1 MRNSLKIVTNY
12 HEIPCGFPF
21 QFLVSIILGQIVRD
35 FTQIL
40 AFLTTKKPFKVR
52 ANVTIFWNSNPFHG
66 KVTNF
71 AQNNNEWCE
80 RVLII
85 VVIFLKIW
93 YVCYTGSQNSSHS
106 SLDWYGFDVDSELQA
121 SLTAMYSVTFTTALL
136 GNILLIHIIRLHRP
150 LNSVSILIANMA
162 ASDLL
167 TALFAM
173 PYSTAYLYVQHGW
186 FGGIMGSITCK
197 LINFVIG
204 TTIAVSIFALL
215 TISVERYIAVVK
227 PLSYSTFIKRP
238 ILLSTAIWFSAVI
251 FMSVFLYVHDVEMGS
266 DGAQCSMNWEPLF
279 SNEVSPKVFYATI
292 AIVLYVL
299 PLLSIAVL
307 SALIIRKLNKTTASL
322 DGNHLAEHVTS
333 TARKRNHRVMR
344 MLLAV
349 ITLFAVCWL
358 PVHVLHILIYFFG
371 DIYISLPP
379 SVALLLYWVSHANSA
394 LNPCVIIL
402 LNGSFRKSFTTILH
416 SLSPKNHRVN
426 HINRRSFCFV
436 DRTHGCLPRKATNK
450 YSVRWNRREPI
461 PPVTILDIKLERS
474 ITNWDL

>member
-1 MRNSLKIVTNY
+1 
-12 HEIPCGFPF
+12 
-21 QFLVSIILGQIVRD
+21 
-35 FTQIL
+35 
-40 AFLTTKKPFKVR
+40 
-52 ANVTIFWNSNPFHG
+52 
-66 KVTNF
+66 
-71 AQNNNEWCE
+71 
-80 RVLII
+80 
-85 VVIFLKIW
+85 
-93 YVCYTGSQNSSHS
+93 
-106 SLDWYGFDVDSELQA
+106 
-121 SLTAMYSVTFTTALL
+121 MYSVTFITALL

-150 LNSVSILIANMA
+150 FNSVSILIANMA

-173 PYSTAYLYVQHGW
+173 PYSAAYLYVQHGW
-186 FGGIMGSITCK
+186 FGGIMGSISCK
-197 LINFVIG
+197 LVNFVIG

-227 PLSYSTFIKRP
+227 PLSYPTFIKRP

-251 FMSVFLYVHDVEMGS
+251 FMSVFLYVHEVEMGS
-266 DGAQCSMNWEPLF
+266 DGVTQCSMNWEPLF
-279 SNEVSPKVFYATI
+279 GNKVSPKVFYATI

-299 PLLSIAVL
+299 PLFSIAVL

-322 DGNHLAEHVTS
+322 DGNHLAEHVTV
-333 TARKRNHRVMR
+333 TARKRNHHVMR

-371 DIYISLPP
+371 GIYISLPP

-402 LNGSFRKSFTTILH
+402 LNDSFRKSLMTILQ
-416 SLSPKNHRVN
+416 SFSPKNHRVN
-426 HINRRSFCFV
+426 NMNHRSPFFV
-436 DRTHGCLPRKATNK
+436 GRTHGCLPRKATKK
-450 YSVRWNRREPI
+450 YSVRRNKREPI
-461 PPVTILDIKLERS
+461 PPVTILDIKLEGS

>member
-1 MRNSLKIVTNY
+1 
-12 HEIPCGFPF
+12 
-21 QFLVSIILGQIVRD
+21 
-35 FTQIL
+35 
-40 AFLTTKKPFKVR
+40 
-52 ANVTIFWNSNPFHG
+52 
-66 KVTNF
+66 
-71 AQNNNEWCE
+71 
-80 RVLII
+80 
-85 VVIFLKIW
+85 
-93 YVCYTGSQNSSHS
+93 
-106 SLDWYGFDVDSELQA
+106 
-121 SLTAMYSVTFTTALL
+121 MYSVTFITALL

-186 FGGIMGSITCK
+186 FGGIMGSICCK

-227 PLSYSTFIKRP
+227 PLSYPTFVKRP

-251 FMSVFLYVHDVEMGS
+251 FMSVFLYVHDVEMES
-266 DGAQCSMNWEPLF
+266 ADGTIQCLMNWEPLF
-279 SNEVSPKVFYATI
+279 SNEVSPKIFYTTI

-299 PLLSIAVL
+299 PLFSIAVL
-307 SALIIRKLNKTTASL
+307 TALIIRKLNKTTASL
-322 DGNHLAEHVTS
+322 DGNHLAEHVTI
-333 TARKRNHRVMR
+333 TTRKRNHHVMR
-344 MLLAV
+344 MLLAI

-371 DIYISLPP
+371 GIYISLPP

-402 LNGSFRKSFTTILH
+402 LNGSFRKLLMAILRSFC
-416 SLSPKNHRVN
+416 PKNRRVN
-426 HINRRSFCFV
+426 HRNHRSPLFV
-436 DRTHGCLPRKATNK
+436 NSTHGCFPRKASK
-450 YSVRWNRREPI
+450 YSVRRTKREPI
-461 PPVTILDIKLERS
+461 PPATILAVKLEGN